1 MTLKDLCKCVGR
13 CVIFRGRARGE
24 SVYRGQRRN
33 LRCVGIN
40 FLVELTQ
47 IKRSRD
53 DTTAFKEGGAT
64 VNDMDGHVMAAA
76 QSVDFAAPVIFRGAS
91 ERCSA

>member
-1 MTLKDLCKCVGR
+1 MSGGASFLGAAQEGKASIAASEGSC
-13 CVIFRGRARGE
+13 
-24 SVYRGQRRN
+24 
-33 LRCVGIN
+33 RCVGIN

-47 IKRSRD
+47 IKRGRD
-53 DTTAFKEGGAT
+53 DTAEFKEGGAT